1 LRNNPY
7 HKALF
12 LPGKKGKKPSKA
24 EINALFQAYKEDRNP
39 VIKSQ
44 IVDAYLDLV
53 RSLARRFANRGEP
66 IDDLVQVGSMGLL
79 KAIDRFDPDRNIQF
93 TTYAVPTIVGELR
106 RYFRDRAS
114 TIRVPRGLRERSHV
128 LNMAIQRYLQEEGR
142 TPTIAEISEYTGISE
157 EDVIEGL
164 ESNEV
169 STLASLDSRS
179 DDSELS
185 LLDVVGDEDK
195 TLNILDERLSLAG
208 AMSGLEE
215 REQKLLYLR
224 FIEGLS
230 QSEIAERLEISQMHV
245 SRLLRQTLQS
255 LRSELTTSNRE
266 SYPQ

>member
-1 LRNNPY
+1 MPSN
-7 HKALF
+7 
-12 LPGKKGKKPSKA
+12 KGKKPSKA
-24 EINALFQAYKEDRNP
+24 EIDALFQSYKEDRNP
-39 VIKSQ
+39 ETKSR

-66 IDDLVQVGSMGLL
+66 LDDLVQVGSMGLL

-106 RYFRDRAS
+106 RYFRDRAA

-128 LNMAIQRYLQEEGR
+128 LNTAIQHFLQDNGR
-142 TPTIAEISEYTGISE
+142 TPTVAEISGITGISE

-164 ESNEV
+164 ESNEA
-169 STLASLDSRS
+169 TNLASLDSRT
-179 DDSELS
+179 DEGELS

-195 TLNILDERLSLAG
+195 TLKLLDERLSLAG
-208 AMSGLEE
+208 AMSNLDE
-215 REQKLLYLR
+215 REKRLLYLR

-230 QSEIAERLEISQMHV
+230 QSEIAERLGISQMHV

-255 LRSELTTSNRE
+255 LRSELTTGTRE
-266 SYPQ
+266 SFRQ